1 MMRIDKCPYC
11 GATITIGNGSKQGA
25 IGDPFKMCSCCHK
38 SYIEKNCY
46 EYAVAYF
53 YQKLIALNA
62 LGNNLAISALI
73 AIFAGLGI
81 TKNSSFSYYGLTF
94 LVLTVIFDSIMTL
107 INYALKSEEIN
118 DSQKRCEDPY
128 YVLKLGAVGLANIN
142 SEIYKE
148 ALLKLRNV
156 PNFDVDE
163 YYKIAKEK
171 QRNKRNVLNLI
182 IGSIIVII
190 SIVLIVNITNTVK
203 INSLYSNVETNK
215 EKIEIYLESEDYSEA
230 INYADECRGKAAD
243 IEGVDGEH
251 YKYYDEILVKTVRK
265 SVCGVWYSNTKPH
278 KIYILTDDDSSFISF
293 ETDKDIDKNNL
304 LKIAEKN
311 KSEYSTQIESVS
323 VSRGGIKGIY
333 ISIQKGGDGF
343 SVNYNIGNDTI
354 TIKDE
359 VFYRAK

>member
-11 GATITIGNGSKQGA
+11 GATITIGNGSKQGS
-25 IGDPFKMCSCCHK
+25 IGDPFKMCSRCHK
-38 SYIEKNCY
+38 SYIEKNRY

-53 YQKLIALNA
+53 HQKLIALNA

-73 AIFAGLGI
+73 SVFAGAAI
-81 TKNSSFSYYGLTF
+81 TKNNSFSYYGLTL
-94 LVLTVIFDSIMTL
+94 LVLIVIFDSILTL
-107 INYALKSEEIN
+107 INYSLKSEEIT

-182 IGSIIVII
+182 IGSIIVIV
-190 SIVLIVNITNTVK
+190 SIVLIANITNTVK
-203 INSLYSNVETNK
+203 KNSLYSNVETNK
-215 EKIEIYLESEDYSEA
+215 EKIELYLESEDYSEA

-251 YKYYDEILVKTVRK
+251 YKYYDEILVKAVRK

-333 ISIQKGGDGF
+333 ICIQKGGDGF